1 MRHRKIGRKLGREA
15 GPRRALLRNLATQVV
30 LFERVRT
37 TEAKAK
43 EIRPFVERL
52 VTAGKI
58 PTLTARRRLARTL
71 TTEGAVRKV
80 LEVLGPR
87 YAARPGG
94 YTRII
99 KLGRRRGDAAE
110 MAQIE
115 FV

>member
-1 MRHRKIGRKLGREA
+1 MGREA
-15 GPRRALLRNLATQVV
+15 GARRALLRNLATSVV

-52 VTAGKI
+52 VTMGKQ
-58 PTLTARRRLARTL
+58 PTLTARRRLAAVLQTD
-71 TTEGAVRKV
+71 GAVRKI

-87 YAARPGG
+87 YATRSGG

-99 KLGRRRGDAAE
+99 KLGRRRGDAAP